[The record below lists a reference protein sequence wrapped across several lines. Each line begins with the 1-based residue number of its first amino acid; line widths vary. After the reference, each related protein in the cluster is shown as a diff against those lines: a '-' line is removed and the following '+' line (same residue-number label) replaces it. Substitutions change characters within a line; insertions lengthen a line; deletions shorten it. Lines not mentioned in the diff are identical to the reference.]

1 MGAWRW
7 WKCRRS
13 QLVGPL
19 NGPQSGLA
27 GWFMIFWINAWDAIM
42 ETHLS
47 TGWLNYC
54 KNPKKLE
61 LSYNTS
67 YIKLH
72 YFALCVF
79 WYIVCVKYG
88 VRNYSSNTKLGPTP
102 NVKSHKIFTVV
113 KLLFLIFTFSSFT
126 SHTTNWKINRTLNS
140 FHRPCDME
148 REYVI

>member
-1 MGAWRW
+1 MCISQSKLNNEGQPDRRNWIIECESICQMGAWCW

-47 TGWLNYC
+47 TGWLNCC
-54 KNPKKLE
+54 KNPKQLE
-61 LSYNTS
+61 LSHNTS

-79 WYIVCVKYG
+79 WYIVCVRYG

-102 NVKSHKIFTVV
+102 NVKSHKIFNFFWNPFLSICQ
-113 KLLFLIFTFSSFT
+113 LL
-126 SHTTNWKINRTLNS
+126 
-140 FHRPCDME
+140 
-148 REYVI
+148 